1 MSFVHPMAGNPQRR
15 SEVIL
20 KILSDADPE
29 GIGKD
34 ELRDL
39 AAENG
44 IDAIDLHQVLGPL
57 MANANIYYN
66 ASTAKYHF
74 IWSSPLQWE

>member
-1 MSFVHPMAGNPQRR
+1 MAGNPQRQ
-15 SEVIL
+15 SKVIL
-20 KILSDADPE
+20 KILFDVDPE

-34 ELRDL
+34 ELSEL
-39 AAENG
+39 AKENG
-44 IDAIDLHQVLGPL
+44 IDAIDLPQVLRPL